1 MSVILP
7 MACRVS
13 SKLSVKGGSN
23 NPKLYDIAAVMAIDI
38 VDAAHTTQDK
48 QLSGWHLDSH
58 PLKVPA
64 AWSFESSVKILLIV
78 LEITQTSMCWI

>member
-1 MSVILP
+1 

-48 QLSGWHLDSH
+48 QLSG
-58 PLKVPA
+58 
-64 AWSFESSVKILLIV
+64 
-78 LEITQTSMCWI
+78 

>member
-1 MSVILP
+1 

-13 SKLSVKGGSN
+13 SKLSVKGESN

-48 QLSGWHLDSH
+48 QLSG
-58 PLKVPA
+58 
-64 AWSFESSVKILLIV
+64 
-78 LEITQTSMCWI
+78 